1 MYTINHMYH
10 APTGILEQ
18 LKTLCDILNKG
29 KTNYEHIAT
38 QIKDKDLHRTI
49 IWLAQE
55 NNQYASELSCQIE
68 SMGGH
73 LESGIPANIEQPR
86 EDDLEFNPQK
96 TDKDI
101 FALCAHNEKEVIKA
115 YRKVLNEPFLT
126 TGIKNMIRYQLNG
139 LLCAFQQLRLL
150 NASLHR

>member
-1 MYTINHMYH
+1 MYTVNHVYH
-10 APTGILEQ
+10 APAGILEQ
-18 LKTLCDILNKG
+18 LEQLFAVLNKG
-29 KTNYEHIAT
+29 KINYEQIAT
-38 QIKDKDLHRTI
+38 KIKDKDLHRTV

-55 NNQYASELSCQIE
+55 NNQYAYELACQIKT
-68 SMGGH
+68 MGGH
-73 LESGIPANIEQPR
+73 TESNVEHVIQPR
-86 EDDLEFNPQK
+86 EDDHLGFNPQK
-96 TDKDI
+96 TDKEI

-139 LLCAFQQLRLL
+139 LLCAFQRLRLL